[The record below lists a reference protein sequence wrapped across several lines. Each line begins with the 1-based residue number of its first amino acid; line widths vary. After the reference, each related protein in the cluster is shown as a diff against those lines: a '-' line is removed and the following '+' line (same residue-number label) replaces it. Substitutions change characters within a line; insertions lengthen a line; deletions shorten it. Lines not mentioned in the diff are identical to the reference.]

1 MKSNENANFS
11 SNKKLMEI
19 RNRLVAER
27 RNFRTHFDIALANL
41 EINKLDKETLVLKEL
56 FAA

>member
-1 MKSNENANFS
+1 MKRNVNANFS
-11 SNKKLMEI
+11 SNKKLIELK
-19 RNRLVAER
+19 NQLVAER